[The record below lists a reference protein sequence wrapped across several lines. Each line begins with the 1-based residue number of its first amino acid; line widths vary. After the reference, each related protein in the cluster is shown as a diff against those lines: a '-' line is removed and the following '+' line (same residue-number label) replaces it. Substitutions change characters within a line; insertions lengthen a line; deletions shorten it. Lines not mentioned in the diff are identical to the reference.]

1 MIRNEKGEIEERF
14 FPSMVTNV
22 RVLKAIKG
30 KEGLKGEVITLNQ
43 LNSEELLQNSRSYMV
58 FVTEGK
64 DGLYYSMGENVHSIL
79 EGDQVVSQVDG
90 KTGTFSVDDFEKD
103 IAEKLD

>member
-1 MIRNEKGEIEERF
+1 
-14 FPSMVTNV
+14 
-22 RVLKAIKG
+22 
-30 KEGLKGEVITLNQ
+30 
-43 LNSEELLQNSRSYMV
+43 MV